1 MNGFVHPF
9 NVHDKNFKIPIDVK
23 LSNLK
28 KMDNRTSEEIKRII
42 AGILFL
48 YISKKRRKTSITEGK
63 RTRRTSKTISGEKKN
78 PENI

>member
-9 NVHDKNFKIPIDVK
+9 NVHDKNYKIPIDVK

-42 AGILFL
+42 AGKLIIYSQLE
-48 YISKKRRKTSITEGK
+48 KKRNFECRRRKN
-63 RTRRTSKTISGEKKN
+63 KKN
-78 PENI
+78 V